1 MDETFTHQ
9 LNADELDRLSAL
21 RRHVATWCNEHQWQ
35 IGAAE
40 MALGAAL
47 LAAGYEHGAIQ
58 MGVDFVVHKLAPGW
72 TAEIVGGASSLMGL
86 ATYFVGNV
94 GIVAMGTAFCLPA
107 LALAGG
113 ATLVLGLAGYGS
125 AKLAAEFLHQ
135 APSGWELLT
144 AGGLIAVGTWL
155 LIDGARRVAPHLG
168 TFGNWAK
175 ETGLNLARV
184 VSGLVVEAASAF
196 DALVRDEVAPFVR
209 ALVHDPK
216 TGLGIA
222 GLSGVSAAAGAVI
235 APSLVT
241 VMGSSTLGSVG
252 LALGL
257 VSAPVWPIAVG
268 AGAGLLAGYG
278 VWKWLSGG
286 PKEAK
291 PLPAPPDGPRQQP

>member
-9 LNADELDRLSAL
+9 LNATELDSLAAL
-21 RRHVATWCNEHQWQ
+21 QRHVATWCNEHRWQ
-35 IGAAE
+35 VGAAE

-72 TAEIVGGASSLMGL
+72 TAEIIGGASSLAGL
-86 ATYFVGNV
+86 AAYFIGNA

-135 APSGWELLT
+135 APGGWELLT

-155 LIDGARRVAPHLG
+155 LVDGARRVAPHLG
-168 TFGNWAK
+168 KFGTWVK
-175 ETGLNLARV
+175 DSCLDLARV
-184 VSGLVVEAASAF
+184 APGLVVEAVGAF
-196 DALVRDEVAPFVR
+196 DALVRDEIAPFVS

-222 GLSGVSAAAGAVI
+222 GLTGAGAAAGAVV

-252 LALGL
+252 MALGL
-257 VSAPVWPIAVG
+257 VSAPIWPIAVG
-268 AGAGLLAGYG
+268 AGATLLASYG
-278 VWKWLSGG
+278 VWKWLGG
-286 PKEAK
+286 GQKDATPTSARS
-291 PLPAPPDGPRQQP
+291 DDPRRAR